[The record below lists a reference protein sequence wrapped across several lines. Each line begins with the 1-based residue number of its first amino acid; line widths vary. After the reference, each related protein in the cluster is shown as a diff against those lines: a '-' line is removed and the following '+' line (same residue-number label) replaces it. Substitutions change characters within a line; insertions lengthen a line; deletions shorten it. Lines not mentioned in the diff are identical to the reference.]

1 MPSKTVVISSRDLL
15 ARLSGASADPCVL
28 DQTLTFLGYA
38 GQTLTPEMVGRIGE
52 AIEEVEKVARP
63 LASVSTFA
71 ADEVP
76 LELEGRDIQDHLAG
90 ACQVVLVAAT
100 LGAGVD
106 AELRRLKVCDPVG
119 QVLFD
124 AAASAYIERVMDV
137 LEADIRNQA
146 QQEGLYCGW
155 RFSPG
160 YGDFPLSVQPRLLA
174 VLDASRRLGITLSE
188 SYLMVPTKSV
198 TAIIGKHP
206 TPQEGLAKTCSICSL
221 SRFCSMRSRG
231 VTCARKRGQ

>member
-1 MPSKTVVISSRDLL
+1 ML

-28 DQTLTFLGYA
+28 DQTLTFLGYT
-38 GQTLTPEMVGRIGE
+38 GQTLTPEMVGRVGE
-52 AIEEVEKVARP
+52 AIEGVSRLARP
-63 LASVSTFA
+63 LASVSTFG

-76 LELEGRDIQDHLAG
+76 LELSGRDIQDHLAG
-90 ACQVVLVAAT
+90 ARQVVLVAAT

-106 AELRRLKVCDPVG
+106 AELRRLKVTDPVG

-124 AAASAYIERVMDV
+124 AAASACIERVMDV
-137 LEADIRNQA
+137 LEADVRDAA
-146 QQEGLYCGW
+146 QREGLFCGW

-160 YGDFPLSVQPRLLA
+160 YGDLPLSVQPRLLA
-174 VLDASRRLGITLSE
+174 VLDASRRLGITLTE

-221 SRFCSMRSRG
+221 SRFCSMRARG
-231 VTCARKRGQ
+231 VTCAGKRGQ